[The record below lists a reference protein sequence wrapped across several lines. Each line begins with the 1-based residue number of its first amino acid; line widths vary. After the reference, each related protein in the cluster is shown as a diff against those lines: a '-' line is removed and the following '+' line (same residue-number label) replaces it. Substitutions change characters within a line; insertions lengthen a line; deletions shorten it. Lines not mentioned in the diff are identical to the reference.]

1 MKASIYVFTE
11 NFVYSVRNKGPKLR
25 IVFESPA
32 PITFFHFYRKK
43 KNLFSRHLELIQSN
57 IEFKL

>member
-1 MKASIYVFTE
+1 MKANIHVFTE

-32 PITFFHFYRKK
+32 FITFFHFYRKK
-43 KNLFSRHLELIQSN
+43 NICYAVHLELIQSN